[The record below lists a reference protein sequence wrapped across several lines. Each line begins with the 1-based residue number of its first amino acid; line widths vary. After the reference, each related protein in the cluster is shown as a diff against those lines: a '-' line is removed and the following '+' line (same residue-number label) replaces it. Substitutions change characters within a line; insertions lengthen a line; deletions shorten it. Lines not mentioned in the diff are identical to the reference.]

1 MTLEDFEK
9 SLAEGRDRRH
19 ERSDRERRHRD
30 DRDRDR
36 DHSKDRSR
44 HHRSHYSSHHRRHSS
59 RSRERGSDRSREPRH
74 RDDDGHRHKRSR
86 HSTDQGDE
94 HDHKRRHR
102 SKEGEPSAAKSVV
115 QEGPSSLKRDSWMEA
130 PSALDVEYVRRPDHT
145 QKVEDKPKMLSA
157 DYELK
162 IHNKEMN
169 QHLRDLADGK
179 TVEEIEDEPAQ
190 HEVDYTFGDSGSQW
204 RMTKLK
210 GVYREAE
217 ESGRPLD
224 EIAVERF
231 GDLRSFD
238 DAREEETEV
247 ERRKTYGKSYVGKD
261 KPSGELFQERK
272 LQIDAKRGPLEHVR
286 DPEQELQAEGQG
298 KKMDTV
304 PPSNTT
310 RPLDMT
316 ALNRMKAQMMKA
328 KLKGG
333 PEAPE
338 LENKY
343 NAAAAAMSN
352 RKESDV
358 VVLGVMENRMLA
370 GSRNEV
376 KSIDTKRGRERGQVE
391 ANEDMS
397 IEDMV
402 REERKTRGQPGG
414 EGQRLA
420 ERIGRDAKFEND
432 LEYMDDNA
440 SKLAKRMHR
449 SEIDLKNTTIND
461 FHKMNRILDNC
472 PLCHNEDKGTPPV
485 APVVSLATRVF
496 LTLPTEPEISE
507 GGATIVPIQHR
518 TNLLECDDD
527 EWEEIRN
534 FMKSLTRMYHD
545 QGRDVIFYENAAQP
559 QRKRHASMEVVP
571 LPYSLGETSPAFFK
585 EAILSAESEWS
596 QHRKLIDTLAKSKQ
610 GMGRSAFR
618 RSLVKEMPYF
628 HVWFELDGGL
638 GHIVEDDSR
647 WPRGDLFA
655 REIIGGMLDVAPDVI
670 KRQGRWNRGD
680 RRIDGFRKR
689 WRKFDWTRV
698 LVEGS

>member
-9 SLAEGRDRRH
+9 SLAEGKDRRH
-19 ERSDRERRHRD
+19 ERGDRERRHRD

-36 DHSKDRSR
+36 DRSKDRSR
-44 HHRSHYSSHHRRHSS
+44 HHRSHRSTHHRRHSS
-59 RSRERGSDRSREPRH
+59 RSRERGSERDRETRH
-74 RDDDGHRHKRSR
+74 RGDDGHRHKRSR
-86 HSTDQGDE
+86 HSADQGEE

-102 SKEGEPSAAKSVV
+102 HEEGEPSAAKSVI
-115 QEGPSSLKRDSWMEA
+115 QEEPTSLKRDSWMEA
-130 PSALDVEYVRRPDHT
+130 PSALDVEYVHRPDHT
-145 QKVEDKPKMLSA
+145 QKEEDKPKMLAA

-162 IHNKEMN
+162 IHNKELN
-169 QHLRDLADGK
+169 HHLRDLRDGK
-179 TVEEIEDEPAQ
+179 TVEDIENEPAQ

-217 ESGRPLD
+217 ESGRSVD
-224 EIAVERF
+224 EIAAERF

-238 DAREEETEV
+238 DAREEETEI

-272 LQIDAKRGPLEHVR
+272 LQNDAKRGPLEHVR

-304 PPSNTT
+304 PPPNTT
-310 RPLDMT
+310 KPLDMT

-333 PEAPE
+333 SDAAE
-338 LENKY
+338 LEEKY

-420 ERIGRDAKFEND
+420 ERIGRDAKFEVC
-432 LEYMDDNA
+432 L
-440 SKLAKRMHR
+440 
-449 SEIDLKNTTIND
+449 TP
-461 FHKMNRILDNC
+461 F
-472 PLCHNEDKGTPPV
+472 LCAYHN
-485 APVVSLATRVF
+485 
-496 LTLPTEPEISE
+496 
-507 GGATIVPIQHR
+507 
-518 TNLLECDDD
+518 
-527 EWEEIRN
+527 
-534 FMKSLTRMYHD
+534 
-545 QGRDVIFYENAAQP
+545 
-559 QRKRHASMEVVP
+559 
-571 LPYSLGETSPAFFK
+571 
-585 EAILSAESEWS
+585 
-596 QHRKLIDTLAKSKQ
+596 
-610 GMGRSAFR
+610 
-618 RSLVKEMPYF
+618 
-628 HVWFELDGGL
+628 
-638 GHIVEDDSR
+638 
-647 WPRGDLFA
+647 
-655 REIIGGMLDVAPDVI
+655 
-670 KRQGRWNRGD
+670 
-680 RRIDGFRKR
+680 
-689 WRKFDWTRV
+689 
-698 LVEGS
+698 